1 MVNLLLAVI
10 YVAFISLGLPD
21 AVLGA
26 AWPTMSADL
35 GAPVSWAGG
44 ISMVISAGTIVS
56 ALMSDRMTLRFGAG
70 KVTAISVALTALAL
84 FGFSMAPSY
93 WVLILFAV
101 PYGLGAGG
109 VDAALNNY
117 VAIHYESHHMSWLH
131 AMWGIGA
138 LTGPYIMGYA
148 LNAGQG
154 WSWGYRY
161 ISILQIVLT
170 AILIFS
176 LPLWKQRVPQPQS
189 IETEPSA
196 DITEQSAAEGLAQ
209 EPSREPLGIRGVLA
223 IRGAR
228 EILIM
233 FFCYCALEQTAMLW
247 ASSYMALGKGID
259 KTTAAMW
266 ASLFCIGITV
276 GRLLSG
282 FVTMKFNDPTM
293 IRMGQ
298 VLVLLGVVVMLLPLP
313 QHLGTIVGLMVVGLG
328 CAPIYPCVIHS
339 TPTYFGED
347 KSQAIVGMQMACAYV
362 GSMCMPPV
370 FGLIAQHVTIIL
382 FPWYLVV
389 FLVLMIVMHIPAQE
403 MRRSTNRLNRC
414 GCIKAVECVVGF
426 AYPVGIAEAKRHIPD
441 DEQCDERC
449 NQRKAL
455 HFQSD
460 QAQQDR
466 NCQ

>member
-1 MVNLLLAVI
+1 M
-10 YVAFISLGLPD
+10 
-21 AVLGA
+21 
-26 AWPTMSADL
+26 
-35 GAPVSWAGG
+35 
-44 ISMVISAGTIVS
+44 
-56 ALMSDRMTLRFGAG
+56 
-70 KVTAISVALTALAL
+70 
-84 FGFSMAPSY
+84 
-93 WVLILFAV
+93 
-101 PYGLGAGG
+101 
-109 VDAALNNY
+109 
-117 VAIHYESHHMSWLH
+117 
-131 AMWGIGA
+131 
-138 LTGPYIMGYA
+138 
-148 LNAGQG
+148 
-154 WSWGYRY
+154 
-161 ISILQIVLT
+161 
-170 AILIFS
+170 IFS

-328 CAPIYPCVIHS
+328 CAPIYPCDIHS

-389 FLVLMIVMHIPAQE
+389 FLVLMIVMHE
-403 MRRSTNRLNRC
+403 SLRRKC
-414 GCIKAVECVVGF
+414 GG
-426 AYPVGIAEAKRHIPD
+426 
-441 DEQCDERC
+441 
-449 NQRKAL
+449 QRIG
-455 HFQSD
+455 
-460 QAQQDR
+460 
-466 NCQ
+466 

>member
-328 CAPIYPCVIHS
+328 S

-347 KSQAIVGMQMACAYV
+347 KSQAIVGVQMACAYV

-389 FLVLMIVMHIPAQE
+389 FLVLMIVMHE
-403 MRRSTNRLNRC
+403 SLRRKC
-414 GCIKAVECVVGF
+414 GG
-426 AYPVGIAEAKRHIPD
+426 
-441 DEQCDERC
+441 
-449 NQRKAL
+449 QRIG
-455 HFQSD
+455 
-460 QAQQDR
+460 
-466 NCQ
+466 